1 MACSDNVVRA
11 GLTPKFKDVE
21 TLIEML
27 NYTAHPASDK
37 IFKPK
42 QHPDFDYIQM
52 FIPSVKDFAVAQINV
67 EPNRSKFEIENRQN
81 GSILL
86 VLSGEAEMKK
96 TRGQIIPLAEGSIVF
111 VPSEYGRKIEIS
123 FKSGSNA
130 FIAYQAM
137 YNDF

>member
-27 NYTAHPASDK
+27 NYTPNKASSE
-37 IFKPK
+37 IVKPK
-42 QHPDFDYIQM
+42 QHPDYDYIKM
-52 FIPSVKDFAVAQINV
+52 FIPSVKDFVVAEINV
-67 EPNRSKFEIENRQN
+67 EPNRSKFEIENCQYD
-81 GSILL
+81 SIIL

-111 VPSEYGRKIEIS
+111 VPSEYGRKIEIT
-123 FKSGSNA
+123 FKSGSNT